1 MNGNVFI
8 RTPEETAEEGLKAY
22 TAYEGHHSQDTAPRK
37 PFPATKLRHVLC
49 LPRSEGL
56 CTDKT
61 TAQMTCQL
69 DDCSQVAA
77 HHIHY
82 SLSCYSTRKTDISF
96 KKQTM
101 KSKFECNLWRLK

>member
-1 MNGNVFI
+1 MNRNVFI

-22 TAYEGHHSQDTAPRK
+22 SAYEGHHSQDTAPRK

-61 TAQMTCQL
+61 IAQMTCQL

-77 HHIHY
+77 HHIHHV
-82 SLSCYSTRKTDISF
+82 LLVHQENRHHFQKTDN
-96 KKQTM
+96 
-101 KSKFECNLWRLK
+101 EV